1 MTGDKEL
8 SQQETLQEIS
18 DEWKHRNDETSSK
31 SGRKR
36 SSAKSTAK
44 ETDTKSE
51 AKEATD
57 KA

>member
-44 ETDTKSE
+44 AEET
-51 AKEATD
+51 KEDAD